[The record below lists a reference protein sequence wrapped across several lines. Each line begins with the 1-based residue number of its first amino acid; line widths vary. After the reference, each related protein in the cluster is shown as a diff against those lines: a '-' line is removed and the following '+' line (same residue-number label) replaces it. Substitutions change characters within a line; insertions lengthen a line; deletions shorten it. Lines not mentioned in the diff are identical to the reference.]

1 MRSRFLYE
9 ITYKVLQYN
18 NPEELII
25 NFDHTASKFV
35 ATDNITMATKGE
47 KHISRA
53 GATDKR
59 AITDTLR
66 VPQWLHATIPA
77 HLYREN
83 GKIFTRLHFFRWI
96 LLSFQSET
104 LE

>member
-18 NPEELII
+18 IPEELII

-35 ATDNITMATKGE
+35 ATDNITMAAKGE

-59 AITDTLR
+59 AIADTLR